1 MRTAFQQNLKK
12 LQDELF
18 SMSGLVTESI
28 DRSVKALKEK
38 DIETAEQIRKDDIH
52 INNLRWEIE
61 EKCIQLMA
69 TQQPV
74 ATDLRE
80 IIAVLNIIAELER
93 IGDYAEGIAKIVIKL
108 GDQPP
113 VKPYIDIPRM
123 TELATGMICRSL
135 EAYAARDAESAYRIT
150 DEDDKIDELYHQILR
165 ELISI
170 MIENPKTITTCTH
183 LIWVAHNLERIGDR
197 VTNICERIIFLVTG
211 EIVENT
217 DKREDA

>member
-1 MRTAFQQNLKK
+1 MRTAFEQHLNK
-12 LQDELF
+12 LQNELF
-18 SMSGLVTESI
+18 SMADMVTKAI
-28 DRSVKALKEK
+28 NRSVTALREK
-38 DIETAEQIRKDDIH
+38 DIETARQVRQEDIH
-52 INNLRWEIE
+52 INNIRWGIE
-61 EKCIQLMA
+61 EQCIQLMA

-80 IIAVLNIIAELER
+80 IIAVLNIITELER
-93 IGDYAEGIAKIVIKL
+93 IGDYADGIAKIVIKL

-123 TELATGMICRSL
+123 AELATSMIHQSL
-135 EAYAARDAESAYRIT
+135 KAYTDRDAKSAYRIT
-150 DEDDKIDELYHQILR
+150 DQDDKVDDLYHQVLR

-170 MIENPKTITTCTH
+170 MIENPKTITSCTY
-183 LIWVAHNLERIGDR
+183 LIWAAHNLERIGDR

-217 DKREDA
+217 DQKRS